1 MKTFQGCFSGIPGSG
16 RQNGDLLL
24 DAFNFLCSCN
34 KQRKNRKRDIL
45 ESRSGTMVELKGIA
59 FTDFCQGCDFI
70 RRKLTGVDGCNVV
83 YLPAESR
90 KKMGKDFLCHPGV
103 GKLKGSGNV
112 KRTGRNIRIDKQT
125 AVWCNTLENSSRI

>member
-90 KKMGKDFLCHPGV
+90 KKMEKIFSAIPV
-103 GKLKGSGNV
+103 
-112 KRTGRNIRIDKQT
+112 
-125 AVWCNTLENSSRI
+125 